1 MTTQME
7 CDREQEQK
15 KKKKQA
21 LNLLSTF
28 ISVVKYIIKNML

>member
-1 MTTQME
+1 MTMQME
-7 CDREQEQK
+7 CDREQERK
-15 KKKKQA
+15 KNKNQV

>member
-7 CDREQEQK
+7 CDREQERK

>member
-1 MTTQME
+1 MTMQME
-7 CDREQEQK
+7 CDREQERK
-15 KKKKQA
+15 KKKNQV

>member
-7 CDREQEQK
+7 CDREQEWK
-15 KKKKQA
+15 KKNQV

>member
-7 CDREQEQK
+7 SDREQEQK
-15 KKKKQA
+15 KKNQA